1 MMKILSAAMV
11 LVAGVTAQSMLE
23 MPNIAA
29 DSPLGMRLLS
39 ESRSLENNN
48 YDPYSHTWVS
58 GYSIKFDGCHHIS
71 QWNDE
76 AVRFRFSAWLSTPR
90 GLFGGLLM
98 LYSCR

>member
-1 MMKILSAAMV
+1 MMKFLSAAIV
-11 LVAGVTAQSMLE
+11 LVGCVSAQRMLD

-39 ESRSLENNN
+39 EARSLQNNN

-71 QWNDE
+71 QWNDD
-76 AVRFRFSAWLSTPR
+76 AVRFRFSAELSAPR
-90 GLFGGLLM
+90 R
-98 LYSCR
+98 LYCG